1 MEYSLKKKRCISKL
15 SNLSLGFDSNNTRS
29 KAVFFL
35 HFFFFCAPFFPPP
48 SSKSFFFFFV
58 FCQDDGLTSDV
69 NIWKKEG
76 KKKRE
81 KTSLDKIHVI
91 NPTDE
96 TSSPV
101 LRSAAS
107 FREEERT
114 GERERETERERKRER
129 RKEKAR
135 R

>member
-1 MEYSLKKKRCISKL
+1 ML
-15 SNLSLGFDSNNTRS
+15 
-29 KAVFFL
+29 
-35 HFFFFCAPFFPPP
+35 
-48 SSKSFFFFFV
+48 
-58 FCQDDGLTSDV
+58 DV
-69 NIWKKEG
+69 WKTKTQKG
-76 KKKRE
+76 KKNRE

>member
-1 MEYSLKKKRCISKL
+1 MLGLRSSVKFISR
-15 SNLSLGFDSNNTRS
+15 FDSNDPR
-29 KAVFFL
+29 VFLALFL
-35 HFFFFCAPFFPPP
+35 CTFFPPP
-48 SSKSFFFFFV
+48 FCFFV
-58 FCQDDGLTSDV
+58 FCDGPTFG
-69 NIWKKEG
+69 KKTKG
-76 KKKRE
+76 KKRE